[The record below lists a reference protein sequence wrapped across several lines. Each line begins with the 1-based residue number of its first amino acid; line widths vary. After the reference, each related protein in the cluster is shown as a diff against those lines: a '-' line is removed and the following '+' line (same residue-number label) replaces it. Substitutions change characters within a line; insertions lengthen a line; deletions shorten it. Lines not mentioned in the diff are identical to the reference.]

1 MCCKCEAMFTNE
13 QQSFVRFKI
22 PRQNGGILNLIKHLL
37 GVYLMTSNSF
47 LKKCVPV
54 EFITNWHFCESWT
67 KAYEKNS
74 MKLIC
79 KKIHVQY
86 SLAHILFLQRS
97 GHGIFLVGFR
107 IDCSVKTELN
117 CGKININQIFHKF
130 LVSQSVTVKG

>member
-1 MCCKCEAMFTNE
+1 
-13 QQSFVRFKI
+13 
-22 PRQNGGILNLIKHLL
+22 
-37 GVYLMTSNSF
+37 
-47 LKKCVPV
+47 
-54 EFITNWHFCESWT
+54 
-67 KAYEKNS
+67 

-130 LVSQSVTVKG
+130 LVSQSVTSNSNCERLRDSESHETKKLSVWAKFPPRWKIAVQFELRPISHIIYYC